1 MGFGAS
7 ESFLLLGGIV
17 ALALV
22 AGLALIVVLT
32 LNSRFHGAQHRM
44 KRLET
49 ERDLEMTRA
58 REAERALSAAEARIE
73 RLQGLTLEL
82 TELRR
87 QHELATNRLAA
98 TEADSLRRQEE
109 TKKQIE
115 HLAETR
121 QSMLAEVQALA
132 SQALQTS
139 STAFLTFAN
148 ETFEKH
154 KATFETSG
162 VRHETEIKTL
172 ITPIAE
178 QLTAYQER
186 LKELEQNRGAETLSL
201 RHQITGLQSETSR
214 LVNALRSAP
223 KTRGRW
229 GEEALKNVLEMS
241 GMSAF
246 CDFVT
251 EKSYAVEDGRL
262 RPDVIIRMPGGRF
275 LIVDAKAPLVAYL
288 DSENAVDDA
297 ERERHLVR
305 YASAVRDH
313 MKRLAAKQYQEYVR
327 ENFQVTPDFVVM
339 FIPGDN
345 FFSAA
350 IQRDP
355 GLFQDGS
362 EMNVLVV
369 TPTTLLALAKAI
381 AFGWRQEKVAENAR
395 QVEELGRD
403 LYRRL
408 AAMGDHVMGLGSAL
422 ERGVRSYNAFIGSLE
437 GSVMPQARRFTEL
450 GITKSGQG
458 LTEIPPVRAELR
470 GPRTDRDLRFAPD
483 LMAPKEGE
491 EPETEEGIEGVA

>member
-1 MGFGAS
+1 
-7 ESFLLLGGIV
+7 
-17 ALALV
+17 
-22 AGLALIVVLT
+22 
-32 LNSRFHGAQHRM
+32 
-44 KRLET
+44 
-49 ERDLEMTRA
+49 
-58 REAERALSAAEARIE
+58 
-73 RLQGLTLEL
+73 
-82 TELRR
+82 
-87 QHELATNRLAA
+87 
-98 TEADSLRRQEE
+98 
-109 TKKQIE
+109 
-115 HLAETR
+115 
-121 QSMLAEVQALA
+121 
-132 SQALQTS
+132 
-139 STAFLTFAN
+139 
-148 ETFEKH
+148 
-154 KATFETSG
+154 
-162 VRHETEIKTL
+162 
-172 ITPIAE
+172 
-178 QLTAYQER
+178 
-186 LKELEQNRGAETLSL
+186 LSL

-229 GEEALKNVLEMS
+229 GEEALKNVLERS